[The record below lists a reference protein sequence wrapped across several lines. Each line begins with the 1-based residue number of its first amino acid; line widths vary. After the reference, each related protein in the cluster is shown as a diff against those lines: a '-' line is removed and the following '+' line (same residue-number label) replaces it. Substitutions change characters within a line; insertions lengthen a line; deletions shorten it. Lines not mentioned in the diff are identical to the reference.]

1 MNWEERDRQFVKR
14 LIEIRNELSEDLN
27 SPQQTKKFFIKK
39 LGHVSTI
46 EKNWDT
52 LPLTKAFLDRYSE
65 SVSCYQIRRLTKTF
79 IQQKMRQQFSSPS
92 IFLRESGL
100 SPQRLTPEAYRFFD
114 KIMESK

>member
-1 MNWEERDRQFVKR
+1 M
-14 LIEIRNELSEDLN
+14 
-27 SPQQTKKFFIKK
+27 
-39 LGHVSTI
+39 STI

-92 IFLRESGL
+92 IFLRESAL